1 VLDQFSRFVMRN
13 ARTVEFVTLALA
25 TAGIYT
31 AFTLPTSVFPQTA
44 FPRVVILVDSGVMP
58 ADQMMATITR
68 PIEEAMNDIPGVES
82 IRSAT
87 SRGSAEINVFFDW
100 KVDMIQSLMFVQGR
114 LAQLAGQIPT
124 TASLQVWRLTFSAF
138 PIIGISLTA
147 PDRDIADVWE
157 TARYV
162 IKPRLA
168 RVKGVARVDLVGGR
182 EPEFHVVADPAKLA
196 AGGLTLADLVDR
208 LRATNL
214 VAPAGML
221 EENHQLYLALVS
233 GRLASADDIAA
244 TVVGLG
250 PMRAPI
256 FLRDVA
262 RVERGGAPRFNI
274 VTSEGVNAVLLNIR
288 SQTDAST
295 VEVAAGVDK
304 ELDALRTIL
313 PRDMKLAPFYDQ
325 SILVRES
332 ARSVWECIVFGLM
345 LSIGIMVA
353 FLKDVRLA
361 AVAVLV
367 IPLTVLIT
375 IAAMKPLHLSFN
387 LMTLGGIAAA
397 IGLVIDDAI
406 VVIENIHTKRVSGA
420 SSVDAVREAIREIGL
435 PLLGSTL
442 TPVVVFIPLAFLDGV
457 PGVFFRS
464 LALTMVTALLTSLV
478 LALAVTPTLAMRFL
492 KATGDAHRAAGDGPA
507 MARLLQAYEH
517 AVRRALERPW
527 LTFGVSAAVLGAVLV
542 LYRMAETGFL
552 PDQDEGAFVLDYFT
566 PPGTSLTE
574 TNRTLLQVEEIL
586 KETPEIESYSRR
598 TGARLALAISEP
610 NTGDFL
616 VKLRGDRR
624 RAVEEITDEIRS
636 KIHASQP
643 VLHVEFAGILNDLIG
658 DLTWSPA
665 PIEVKVFSSDKAVL
679 ETKAREIASV
689 MEHVDGVVDVF
700 DGVVVTG
707 PALTL
712 RVDPVA
718 AARAG
723 LDVDQVARLANTA
736 ILGDVASFVLRG
748 DRPINIRVRAEAD
761 HTDGVGRLSQLLLK
775 PPSGTLLTLDRL
787 GALQYESGQTEI
799 RREDL
804 RQSIAVQARLSHR
817 DLGSA
822 VAEIRRKVGDQVVL
836 PPGTSIEYGGFYQQQ
851 QEAFRNLLFVLVL
864 AVVLVFTILLAE
876 FGRFAQ
882 PLAIVW
888 GALLSLFG
896 VFAALALTHTAFN
909 IISFLGAIIGVGI
922 VAKNGILLL
931 DSVEQFEQAG
941 RSLADALVLS
951 GQRRLR
957 PVLMTSLA
965 AALGMLP
972 LALGIGSGAQMLRPL
987 AIAVMGGLA
996 ISVLL
1001 ALVATPVAYFLIRRH
1016 SAAGLGGANSGAR
1029 T

>member
-1 VLDQFSRFVMRN
+1 VLDQLSGFVTRN

-25 TAGIYT
+25 AAGIYA
-31 AFTLPTSVFPQTA
+31 AFTLPTSVFPQTD

-68 PIEEAMNDIPGVES
+68 PIEEGMNDIPGVES

-114 LAQLAGQIPT
+114 LAQLAGQLPT

-147 PDRDIADVWE
+147 PDRDITDVWE

-182 EPEFHVVADPAKLA
+182 EAEFHVVADPAKLA
-196 AGGLTLADLVDR
+196 AAGLTLTDVVDR

-221 EENHQLYLALVS
+221 EQNHQLFLALVS
-233 GRLASADDIAA
+233 GRFASADDIAA
-244 TVVGLG
+244 TVVGLS
-250 PMRAPI
+250 PTRAPI

-262 RVERGGAPRFNI
+262 RIERGVAPRFNI

-288 SQTDAST
+288 SQPDAST
-295 VEVAAGVDK
+295 VEVAAGVEK
-304 ELDALRTIL
+304 ELAALRTVL
-313 PRDMKLAPFYDQ
+313 PDNLTLAPFYDQ

-332 ARSVWECIVFGLM
+332 ARSVWECIAFGLV
-345 LSIGIMVA
+345 LSIGIMLA

-406 VVIENIHTKRVSGA
+406 VVIENIHTKRLSGA
-420 SSVDAVREAIREIGL
+420 NSLDAVRAAIREIGL

-478 LALAVTPTLAMRFL
+478 LALAVTPILAMRFL
-492 KATGDAHRAAGDGPA
+492 SGHARRAAGEGPA
-507 MARLLQAYEH
+507 MSGLLRAYEH
-517 AVRRALERPW
+517 AVRRALARPW
-527 LTFGVSAAVLGAVLV
+527 LTFGVSGAILGAVLV
-542 LYRMAETGFL
+542 LYRVAETGFL
-552 PDQDEGAFVLDYFT
+552 PEQDEGAFVLDYFT
-566 PPGTSLTE
+566 LPGTSLTE
-574 TNRTLLQVEEIL
+574 TNRSLLQVEDVL
-586 KETPEIESYSRR
+586 KQTPEIESYSRR
-598 TGARLALAISEP
+598 TGARLALAIAEP

-616 VKLRGDRR
+616 VKLRHDRR
-624 RAVEEITDEIRS
+624 RSVEEITDEIRH

-665 PIEVKVFSSDKAVL
+665 PIEVKVFSPDQAVL
-679 ETKAREIASV
+679 KEKAREIARV
-689 MEHVDGVVDVF
+689 MEDVDGVVDVF

-723 LDVDQVARLANTA
+723 LDVDQVAHLANTA
-736 ILGDVASFVLRG
+736 ILGDVAGFVLRG
-748 DRPINIRVRAEAD
+748 DRPMNIRVGAEAD
-761 HTDGVGRLSQLLLK
+761 HADDVARLSQLLLK

-804 RQSIAVQARLSHR
+804 RQSIAVQARLSGR

-822 VAEIRRKVGDQVVL
+822 VAEIRRKVNDQVVL
-836 PPGTSIEYGGFYQQQ
+836 PAGTSIEYGGFYQQQ
-851 QEAFRNLLFVLVL
+851 QEAFRNLLFVLAL
-864 AVVLVFTILLAE
+864 AVVLVFTVLLAE

-931 DSVEQFEQAG
+931 DAVEHFEQAG
-941 RSLADALVLS
+941 HSLADALVLS

-965 AALGMLP
+965 AALGMVP
-972 LALGIGSGAQMLRPL
+972 LALGVGSGAQMLRPL

-1001 ALVATPVAYFLIRRH
+1001 ALVATPVAYFLVRQH
-1016 SAAGLGGANSGAR
+1016 SAAR
-1029 T
+1029 IPE

>member
-1 VLDQFSRFVMRN
+1 
-13 ARTVEFVTLALA
+13 
-25 TAGIYT
+25 
-31 AFTLPTSVFPQTA
+31 
-44 FPRVVILVDSGVMP
+44 
-58 ADQMMATITR
+58 
-68 PIEEAMNDIPGVES
+68 
-82 IRSAT
+82 
-87 SRGSAEINVFFDW
+87 
-100 KVDMIQSLMFVQGR
+100 
-114 LAQLAGQIPT
+114 
-124 TASLQVWRLTFSAF
+124 
-138 PIIGISLTA
+138 
-147 PDRDIADVWE
+147 
-157 TARYV
+157 
-162 IKPRLA
+162 
-168 RVKGVARVDLVGGR
+168 
-182 EPEFHVVADPAKLA
+182 
-196 AGGLTLADLVDR
+196 
-208 LRATNL
+208 
-214 VAPAGML
+214 ML
-221 EENHQLYLALVS
+221 EQNHQLYLTLVS
-233 GRLASADDIAA
+233 GRVATAEDIAA
-244 TVVGLG
+244 IVVGLG
-250 PMRAPI
+250 PSRTPI

-262 RVERGGAPRFNI
+262 RVVRGVAPGFNI
-274 VTSEGVNAVLLNIR
+274 VTAQGVNAVLLNIR
-288 SQTDAST
+288 SQPDAST
-295 VEVAAGVDK
+295 LEVAAGVEK
-304 ELDALRTIL
+304 EVAALRATL
-313 PRDMKLAPFYDQ
+313 PGDMKLAPFYDQ

-332 ARSVWECIVFGLM
+332 ARSVWECIVFGLV

-542 LYRMAETGFL
+542 LYRLAETGFL

-665 PIEVKVFSSDKAVL
+665 PIEVKVFSPDEAVL
-679 ETKAREIASV
+679 RAKAREIAGL
-689 MEHVDGVVDVF
+689 MEHIDGVVDVF

-712 RVDPVA
+712 RADPVA
-718 AARAG
+718 
-723 LDVDQVARLANTA
+723 VAR
-736 ILGDVASFVLRG
+736 
-748 DRPINIRVRAEAD
+748 
-761 HTDGVGRLSQLLLK
+761 
-775 PPSGTLLTLDRL
+775 
-787 GALQYESGQTEI
+787 
-799 RREDL
+799 
-804 RQSIAVQARLSHR
+804 
-817 DLGSA
+817 
-822 VAEIRRKVGDQVVL
+822 
-836 PPGTSIEYGGFYQQQ
+836 GGFYKQQRD
-851 QEAFRNLLFVLVL
+851 AFRNLLFVLL
-864 AVVLVFTILLAE
+864 MAVVLVFTVLLAE
-876 FGRFAQ
+876 FGGFAQ

-896 VFAALALTHTAFN
+896 VFAALAVTHTTFN

-931 DSVEQFEQAG
+931 DSVEHFERAG
-941 RSLADALVLS
+941 HALADALVLS

-972 LALGIGSGAQMLRPL
+972 LALGVGSGAQMLRPL

-1001 ALVATPVAYFLIRRH
+1001 ALVATPVAYFLIRRYARP
-1016 SAAGLGGANSGAR
+1016 SAAEPEEVQAVAS
-1029 T
+1029 

>member
-1 VLDQFSRFVMRN
+1 MLDQLSGFVTRN

-25 TAGIYT
+25 AAGIYA
-31 AFTLPTSVFPQTA
+31 AFTLPTSVFPQTD

-68 PIEEAMNDIPGVES
+68 PIEEGMNDIPGVES

-114 LAQLAGQIPT
+114 LAQLAGQLPT

-147 PDRDIADVWE
+147 PDRDITDVWE

-182 EPEFHVVADPAKLA
+182 EAEFHVVADPAKLA
-196 AGGLTLADLVDR
+196 AAGLTLTDVVDR

-221 EENHQLYLALVS
+221 EQNHQLFLALVS
-233 GRLASADDIAA
+233 GRFASADDIAA
-244 TVVGLG
+244 TVVGLS
-250 PMRAPI
+250 PTRAPI

-262 RVERGGAPRFNI
+262 RIERGVAPRFNI

-288 SQTDAST
+288 SQPDAST
-295 VEVAAGVDK
+295 VEVAAGVEK
-304 ELDALRTIL
+304 ELAALRTVL
-313 PRDMKLAPFYDQ
+313 PDNLTLAPFYDQ

-332 ARSVWECIVFGLM
+332 ARSVWECIAFGLV
-345 LSIGIMVA
+345 LSIGIMLA

-420 SSVDAVREAIREIGL
+420 NSLDAVRAAIREIGL

-478 LALAVTPTLAMRFL
+478 LALAVTPILAMRFL
-492 KATGDAHRAAGDGPA
+492 SADPRRAAGEGPA
-507 MARLLQAYEH
+507 MSRLLRAYEH
-517 AVRRALERPW
+517 AVRRALARPW
-527 LTFGVSAAVLGAVLV
+527 LTFGLSAAILGAVLV
-542 LYRMAETGFL
+542 LYRVAETGFL
-552 PDQDEGAFVLDYFT
+552 PEQDEGAFVLDYFT
-566 PPGTSLTE
+566 LPGTSLTE
-574 TNRTLLQVEEIL
+574 TNRSLLQVEDIL
-586 KETPEIESYSRR
+586 KQTPEIESYSRR
-598 TGARLALAISEP
+598 TGARLALAIAEP

-616 VKLRGDRR
+616 VKLRRDRHR
-624 RAVEEITDEIRS
+624 SVEEITDEIRH

-665 PIEVKVFSSDKAVL
+665 PIEVKVFSPDQAVL
-679 ETKAREIASV
+679 KEKAREIARV
-689 MEHVDGVVDVF
+689 MEDVDGVVDVF

-736 ILGDVASFVLRG
+736 LLGDVAGFVLRG
-748 DRPINIRVRAEAD
+748 DRPMSIRVGAEAD
-761 HTDGVGRLSQLLLK
+761 HADDVARLSQLLLK

-804 RQSIAVQARLSHR
+804 RQSIAVQARLSGR

-822 VAEIRRKVGDQVVL
+822 VAEIRRKVNDQVVL
-836 PPGTSIEYGGFYQQQ
+836 PAGTSIEYGGFYRQQ
-851 QEAFRNLLFVLVL
+851 QEAFRNLLFVLAL
-864 AVVLVFTILLAE
+864 AVVLVFTVLLAE

-931 DSVEQFEQAG
+931 DAVEHFEQAG
-941 RSLADALVLS
+941 HSLADALVLS

-965 AALGMLP
+965 AALGMVP
-972 LALGIGSGAQMLRPL
+972 LALGVGSGAQMLRPL

-1001 ALVATPVAYFLIRRH
+1001 ALVATPVAYFLVRQH
-1016 SAAGLGGANSGAR
+1016 SAAR
-1029 T
+1029 IPE

>member
-1 VLDQFSRFVMRN
+1 MLDQLSGFVTRN

-25 TAGIYT
+25 AAGIYA
-31 AFTLPTSVFPQTA
+31 AFTLPTSVFPQTD

-68 PIEEAMNDIPGVES
+68 PIEEGMNDIPGVES

-114 LAQLAGQIPT
+114 LAQLAGQLPT

-147 PDRDIADVWE
+147 PDRDITDVWE

-182 EPEFHVVADPAKLA
+182 EAEFHVVADPAKLA
-196 AGGLTLADLVDR
+196 AAGLTLTDVVDR

-221 EENHQLYLALVS
+221 EQNHQLFLALVS
-233 GRLASADDIAA
+233 GRFASADDIAA
-244 TVVGLG
+244 TVVGLS
-250 PMRAPI
+250 PTRAPI

-262 RVERGGAPRFNI
+262 RIERGVAPRFNI

-288 SQTDAST
+288 SQPDAST
-295 VEVAAGVDK
+295 VEVAAGVEK
-304 ELDALRTIL
+304 ELAALRTVL
-313 PRDMKLAPFYDQ
+313 PDNLTLAPFYDQ

-332 ARSVWECIVFGLM
+332 ARSVWECIAFGLV
-345 LSIGIMVA
+345 LSIGIMLA

-420 SSVDAVREAIREIGL
+420 NSLDAVRAAIREIGL

-478 LALAVTPTLAMRFL
+478 LALAVTPILAMRFL
-492 KATGDAHRAAGDGPA
+492 SADPRRTAGEGPA
-507 MARLLQAYEH
+507 MSRLLRAYEH
-517 AVRRALERPW
+517 AVRRALARPW
-527 LTFGVSAAVLGAVLV
+527 LTFGLSAAILGAVLV
-542 LYRMAETGFL
+542 LYRVAETGFL
-552 PDQDEGAFVLDYFT
+552 PEQDEGAFVLDYFT
-566 PPGTSLTE
+566 LPGTSLTE
-574 TNRTLLQVEEIL
+574 TNRSLLQVEDIL
-586 KETPEIESYSRR
+586 KQTPEIESYSRR
-598 TGARLALAISEP
+598 TGARLALAIAEP

-616 VKLRGDRR
+616 VKLRRDRHR
-624 RAVEEITDEIRS
+624 SVEEITDEIRH

-665 PIEVKVFSSDKAVL
+665 PIEVKVFSPDQAVL
-679 ETKAREIASV
+679 KEKAREIARV
-689 MEHVDGVVDVF
+689 MEDVDGVVDVF

-736 ILGDVASFVLRG
+736 LLGDVAGFVLRG
-748 DRPINIRVRAEAD
+748 DRPMSIRVGAEAD
-761 HTDGVGRLSQLLLK
+761 HADDVARLSQLLLK

-804 RQSIAVQARLSHR
+804 RQSIAVQARLSGR

-822 VAEIRRKVGDQVVL
+822 VAEIRRKVNDQVVL
-836 PPGTSIEYGGFYQQQ
+836 PAGTSIEYGGFYRQQ
-851 QEAFRNLLFVLVL
+851 QEAFRNLLFVLAL
-864 AVVLVFTILLAE
+864 AVVLVFTVLLAE

-931 DSVEQFEQAG
+931 DAVEHFEQAG
-941 RSLADALVLS
+941 HSLADALVLS

-965 AALGMLP
+965 AALGMVP
-972 LALGIGSGAQMLRPL
+972 LALGVGSGAQMLRPL

-1001 ALVATPVAYFLIRRH
+1001 ALVATPVAYFLVRQH
-1016 SAAGLGGANSGAR
+1016 SAAR
-1029 T
+1029 IPE